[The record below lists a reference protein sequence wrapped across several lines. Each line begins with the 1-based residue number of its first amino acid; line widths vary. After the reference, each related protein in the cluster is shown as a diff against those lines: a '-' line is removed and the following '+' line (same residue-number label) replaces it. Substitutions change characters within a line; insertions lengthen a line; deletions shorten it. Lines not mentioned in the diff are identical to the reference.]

1 MNAITSSQTSGF
13 IGQMRDSGI
22 AINIAVKI
30 HAFMRQSASNQNDRK
45 VVRVVLQ
52 NIRKNYNAT
61 H

>member
-1 MNAITSSQTSGF
+1 MSTVTTNQAFGF

-22 AINIAVKI
+22 AIDIAIKF
-30 HAFMRQSASNQNDRK
+30 HTFMRRQSSDQKTRK
-45 VVRVVLQ
+45 AVRVVLQ